1 MKDLGVSIFL
11 EGGFLK
17 GLITGHSG
25 ELQKARTSSIKCEI
39 VLEIPGFQKTSSIG
53 PKVDVHVVTKL

>member
-1 MKDLGVSIFL
+1 LKDLGVSIFL

-39 VLEIPGFQKTSSIG
+39 VLEIPGFQKTSSLEKAMD
-53 PKVDVHVVTKL
+53 PK